1 MDLPMEIMA
10 SAASFFLLEKLTKYV
25 QLGWMLDVLRSN
37 ASPSLNIPSLF
48 NALGKLNVPV

>member
-1 MDLPMEIMA
+1 MKKIMA
-10 SAASFFLLEKLTKYV
+10 SAASFFLLEELTKYA

-37 ASPSLNIPSLF
+37 TSPSLNIPSLF